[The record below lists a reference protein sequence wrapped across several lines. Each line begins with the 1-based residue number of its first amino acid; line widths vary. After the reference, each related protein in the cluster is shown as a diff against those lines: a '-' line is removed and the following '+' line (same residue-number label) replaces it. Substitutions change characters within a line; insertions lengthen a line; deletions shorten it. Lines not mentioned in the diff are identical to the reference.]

1 MKFLSILILTFVLM
15 FDASIISAEL
25 TIRINEAMSSNGTSA
40 YDEEG
45 DTPDWLELYNPTTMP
60 ISLKDWRIS
69 DNSVYQQAWKF
80 PDTTIAPKSF
90 IRVYCSEKNR
100 VGKGYCIVE
109 ASGASFYE
117 NPLAEWFHF
126 EYVKMPGD
134 FEMSLDCIS
143 LRDILINSASIA
155 LMVREE
161 LSKSSRYAGI
171 FYHRN
176 PYYQVNYRDT
186 INTALKNYIF
196 KNPIYQ
202 KYAYMKLKR
211 TGDSVRFAYT
221 DKGGYE
227 YDNYCIFFPSDK
239 ELYAGIA
246 ISSSD
251 RYVPGEF
258 ILDTFRLNGKPY
270 NIEQL
275 TSYDIIEFMAS
286 RKFISKELH
295 TNFALNK
302 DGEKIYLWNSNAEL
316 VDTLA
321 VPMLLPDV
329 SYGAYPDATDFRAY
343 FDKPTIG
350 KLNTE
355 PKSGILASPKI
366 SMEAGL
372 YTDSLTVS
380 LSSDDTKAKIVF
392 STNGAELNNN
402 SARYVSPINIGKTT
416 SVRVR
421 AFRSGY
427 VPSPTVS
434 HTYFINDTA
443 SLPSVSI
450 TTDSIYLWEENGGI
464 FRYVHSDN
472 RVPVNFE
479 FFSIEKKCEYS
490 GSGEIELIGH
500 GASRGKHGH
509 SSLRLNAKEKYGMK
523 ELKYDFWGSNS
534 LSEYKSVVFRNASGD
549 WEQAFMRDAF
559 GCMLARRISTL
570 DAALSQPY
578 YVYVNGEFYALANMR
593 EHTNEHYFK
602 TKYNISEE
610 SINIVKNNAE
620 LTEGSGASY
629 FNLIDSLKNITN
641 CDTKEFKELINSRI
655 DIDNIID
662 YVLLETYTS
671 NYDWI
676 GHNLKVWQSDEYDSK
691 WRSVPYDLDWTC
703 NLDCFCTPKNF
714 SFNRFLDST
723 YNPNIK
729 FPYLF
734 GKIISNKEFLTKYQL
749 RSQELLNTTFSPK
762 PVRQLLDSMAYFV
775 SLGIDRQRAKYPEC
789 AKDWAGSVNRM
800 REFAAQR
807 NRFLLEDYVERFNM
821 CGLTTVNIN
830 SNLQD
835 NISVKINNS
844 VMTDTTITGHY
855 FKDFEQRIEILPRK
869 GQKFLRWS
877 PDSLGDNPVLV
888 MRLDTLQDTLNITAI
903 FEREEVEPEPIITEI
918 MYKSANNSPDWIEIY
933 NPSRNDIDI
942 SEWQIKDSDDSH
954 VFIFPTKSTLKAKSF
969 VVVSQDTSAFKIVY
983 PKLINLSGNLTF
995 GYGKEDIVRLYNN
1008 SGALIDSVAYSS
1020 AVPWYAVCYGSGPSL
1035 EIRDLKAD
1043 NTVAS
1048 NWSPSIIS
1056 GGTPGYF
1063 SSTTGIE
1070 YSINSTISAYPNP
1083 NKGTFNLLI
1092 RSDNAEEVTV
1102 ELINYLGAT
1111 IESRT
1116 IYLNEGDN
1124 ILNYNITDKYP
1135 KAAYYIRIN
1144 SANGK
1149 ANSTV
1154 SIPII
1159 VE

>member
-1 MKFLSILILTFVLM
+1 MKCLYTMIVTFVLM
-15 FDASIISAEL
+15 VNPFIISAESSV
-25 TIRINEAMSSNGTSA
+25 RINEAMPSNGIST

-80 PDTTIAPKSF
+80 PDTTIASKSF

-100 VGKGYCIVE
+100 VGNGYYIVE
-109 ASGASFYE
+109 ASGVSFYQSSFE
-117 NPLAEWFHF
+117 EWFHF
-126 EYVKMPGD
+126 EYVKMSGD

-143 LRDILINSASIA
+143 LRDIWRLSAGVA
-155 LMVREE
+155 LMIRED
-161 LSKSSRYAGI
+161 LNKSSKYAGI
-171 FYHRN
+171 FYQRKPN
-176 PYYQVNYRDT
+176 YQVNYRDT
-186 INTALKNYIF
+186 INTALKQFVF

-202 KYAYMKLKR
+202 KYAYMKMKR
-211 TGDSVRFAYT
+211 SGDSVRFAYT
-221 DKGGYE
+221 DRGGYE
-227 YDNYCIFFPSDK
+227 YDSYTIYFPSDK
-239 ELYAGIA
+239 DLYAGIA
-246 ISSSD
+246 MSTSYGYD
-251 RYVPGEF
+251 LGEF
-258 ILDTFRLNGKPY
+258 ILDTFKLNGEPY
-270 NIEQL
+270 DIGQL
-275 TSYDIIEFMAS
+275 TSYDVIEYMPS
-286 RKFISKELH
+286 RKYISMELH

-329 SYGAYPDATDFRAY
+329 SYGAYPDGTNSRAY
-343 FDKPTIG
+343 FDKPSAG
-350 KLNTE
+350 KLNAE
-355 PKSGILASPKI
+355 PKLGILSSPKF

-372 YTDSLTVS
+372 YTDSFTVS
-380 LSSDDTKAKIVF
+380 LSSDDPKAKIVF
-392 STNGAELNNN
+392 STNGAELRDS
-402 SARYVSPINIGKTT
+402 SASYNTPINISKTT
-416 SVRVR
+416 SVRTR
-421 AFRSGY
+421 AFRDGY
-427 VPSPTVS
+427 IPSPTVS

-450 TTDSIYLWEENGGI
+450 ATDSVNLWGENGGI

-479 FFSIEKKCEYS
+479 FFSIEKNCEYS
-490 GSGEIELIGH
+490 GFGEIELIGH

-559 GCMLARRISTL
+559 GCMLARRIRTL

-578 YVYVNGEFYALANMR
+578 YVYVNGEFYALANLR

-602 TKYNISEE
+602 VKYNLSEE
-610 SINIVKNNAE
+610 SINIIKNNAE

-629 FNLIDSLKNITN
+629 FNLIDSLKNITE
-641 CDTKEFKELINSRI
+641 CDTEEFKKLINTNI
-655 DIDNIID
+655 DVDNIID
-662 YVLLETYTS
+662 YVILETYTS

-676 GHNLKVWQSDEYDSK
+676 GHNLKLWQSDEYDTK
-691 WRSVPYDLDWTC
+691 WRFVVYDLDWTC
-703 NLDCFCTPKNF
+703 NLDWAGRPKNL

-723 YNPNIK
+723 YNPNLR

-734 GKIISNKEFLTKYQL
+734 GKIISNKEFLNKYQL
-749 RSQELLNTTFSPK
+749 RSQELLNTTLSPK

-800 REFAAQR
+800 REFAALR
-807 NRFLLEDYVERFNM
+807 SRYLLEDYVERFNM
-821 CGLTTVNIN
+821 LGLTVVNIN

-835 NISVKINNS
+835 NITVKINNS

-888 MRLDTLQDTLNITAI
+888 LRLDTLQDTFNISAI
-903 FEREEVEPEPIITEI
+903 FEREEVEPDPIITEI

-933 NPSRNDIDI
+933 NPSRKDIDI
-942 SEWQIKDSDDSH
+942 SQWQIKDNDDTH
-954 VFIFPTKSTLKAKSF
+954 VFVFPTNTMLKAKSF
-969 VVVSQDTSAFKIVY
+969 VVVSEDTVAFKIVY
-983 PKLINLSGNLTF
+983 SEPVNLSGNLTF
-995 GYGKEDIVRLYNN
+995 GYGKEDMVRLYNN
-1008 SGALIDSVAYSS
+1008 SGVLIDSVAYSS

-1035 EIRDLKAD
+1035 EIKDLQAD
-1043 NTVAS
+1043 NALPG
-1048 NWSPSIIS
+1048 NWSPCIIS

-1063 SSTTGIE
+1063 SATTGVE
-1070 YSINSTISAYPNP
+1070 YSVNNTLNAYPNP

-1092 RSDNAEEVTV
+1092 RSNNAEEVTV
-1102 ELINYLGAT
+1102 ELLNYLGAT

-1116 IYLNEGDN
+1116 VYLNEGDN
-1124 ILNYNITDKYP
+1124 ILNYNISDMHST
-1135 KAAYYIRIN
+1135 AAYYIRIN

-1149 ANSTV
+1149 ANSAV